1 MITYDINEET
11 KTIKCTLEGE
21 EIKNCMINHLNKILH
36 NYPNNMIKVDTTQ
49 LKLSSSYTGIAKYAS
64 DETIEFNID
73 TGKTIA
79 RKKAFAKMNKA
90 IAKRFNRI
98 MKNAQYVYENTLC
111 NSFDYDNVVK
121 DIQRKLKRY

>member
-1 MITYDINEET
+1 
-11 KTIKCTLEGE
+11 
-21 EIKNCMINHLNKILH
+21 
-36 NYPNNMIKVDTTQ
+36 MIKVDTTQ

-98 MKNAQYVYENTLC
+98 MKNVQYVYENTLC

-121 DIQRKLKRY
+121 DIQRKLKKY

>member
-36 NYPNNMIKVDTTQ
+36 NYPNNMINVDTTQ

-98 MKNAQYVYENTLC
+98 MKNAQYVYENALC

-121 DIQRKLKRY
+121 DIQRKLKKY

>member
-21 EIKNCMINHLNKILH
+21 EIKNCMINHLNKLLH
-36 NYPNNMIKVDTTQ
+36 NYPNNMIKVDTKQ
-49 LKLSSSYTGIAKYAS
+49 LELSSSYTGIAKYAS
-64 DETIEFNID
+64 DETNEYNID

-90 IAKRFNRI
+90 IAKRFNLI
-98 MKNAQYVYENTLC
+98 MKNAQYVYENALC

-121 DIQRKLKRY
+121 DIHRKLKKY

>member
-11 KTIKCTLEGE
+11 KTIKCTLQAEA
-21 EIKNCMINHLNKILH
+21 IKNCMINHLNKILH

-121 DIQRKLKRY
+121 DIQRKLKKY